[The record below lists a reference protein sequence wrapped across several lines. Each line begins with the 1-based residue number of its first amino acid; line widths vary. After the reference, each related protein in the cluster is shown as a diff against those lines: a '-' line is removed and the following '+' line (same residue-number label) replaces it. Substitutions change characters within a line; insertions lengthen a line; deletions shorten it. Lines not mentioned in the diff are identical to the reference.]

1 MVGWS
6 DTLINGYHTGAVST
20 ANYSSTRVSGRDR
33 PGARLGCLVPP
44 MSTEMT
50 ASDDNGDNMTRTTI
64 KVDDQVWRRVRSEA
78 IREDKKVSEQL
89 EAILR
94 EYFERKDAE

>member
-1 MVGWS
+1 
-6 DTLINGYHTGAVST
+6 
-20 ANYSSTRVSGRDR
+20 
-33 PGARLGCLVPP
+33 

-50 ASDDNGDNMTRTTI
+50 ASDDSEDSDNVTRTTI
-64 KVDDQVWRRVRSEA
+64 KVDDEVWRRVRSEA

-94 EYFERKDAE
+94 EYFGIDDDDE

>member
-1 MVGWS
+1 MPAP
-6 DTLINGYHTGAVST
+6 DTDATS
-20 ANYSSTRVSGRDR
+20 
-33 PGARLGCLVPP
+33 

-50 ASDDNGDNMTRTTI
+50 ASGDDGSDNGDDVTRTTI
-64 KVDDQVWRRVRSEA
+64 EVDDAVWRRVRSEA

-94 EYFERKDAE
+94 EHFGIDEDDDA

>member
-1 MVGWS
+1 
-6 DTLINGYHTGAVST
+6 
-20 ANYSSTRVSGRDR
+20 
-33 PGARLGCLVPP
+33 

-50 ASDDNGDNMTRTTI
+50 ASDDNGDSMTRTTI
-64 KVDDQVWRRVRSEA
+64 KVDDQIWRRVRSEA

-94 EYFERKDAE
+94 EYFEQKDNNE

>member
-1 MVGWS
+1 
-6 DTLINGYHTGAVST
+6 
-20 ANYSSTRVSGRDR
+20 
-33 PGARLGCLVPP
+33 

-50 ASDDNGDNMTRTTI
+50 ASDDGGDDDSDDVTRTTI
-64 KVDDQVWRRVRSEA
+64 KVDDAVWRRVRSEA

-94 EYFERKDAE
+94 EYFGVDDDEDDA

>member
-1 MVGWS
+1 
-6 DTLINGYHTGAVST
+6 
-20 ANYSSTRVSGRDR
+20 
-33 PGARLGCLVPP
+33 

-50 ASDDNGDNMTRTTI
+50 ASDENGDNMTRTTI
-64 KVDDQVWRRVRSEA
+64 KVDDQIWRRVRSEA

-94 EYFERKDAE
+94 EYFERKDSQ

>member
-1 MVGWS
+1 
-6 DTLINGYHTGAVST
+6 
-20 ANYSSTRVSGRDR
+20 
-33 PGARLGCLVPP
+33 

-50 ASDDNGDNMTRTTI
+50 ASDDNGDNVTRTTI

-94 EYFERKDAE
+94 EYFERKDSQ

>member
-1 MVGWS
+1 
-6 DTLINGYHTGAVST
+6 
-20 ANYSSTRVSGRDR
+20 
-33 PGARLGCLVPP
+33 

-50 ASDDNGDNMTRTTI
+50 SSEDDKDDLTRTTI
-64 KVDDQVWRRVRSEA
+64 EVDEAVWRRVRSEA

-94 EYFERKDAE
+94 EHFDIDEDENT

>member
-1 MVGWS
+1 
-6 DTLINGYHTGAVST
+6 
-20 ANYSSTRVSGRDR
+20 
-33 PGARLGCLVPP
+33 

-50 ASDDNGDNMTRTTI
+50 ASDDNGDSMTRTTI
-64 KVDDQVWRRVRSEA
+64 KVDDQIWRRVRSEA

-94 EYFERKDAE
+94 EHFERKDNQ

>member
-1 MVGWS
+1 
-6 DTLINGYHTGAVST
+6 
-20 ANYSSTRVSGRDR
+20 
-33 PGARLGCLVPP
+33 

-50 ASDDNGDNMTRTTI
+50 SSEDDKDDLTRTTI
-64 KVDDQVWRRVRSEA
+64 EVDEAVWRRVRSEA

-94 EYFERKDAE
+94 EHFDIDEDGDK

>member
-1 MVGWS
+1 
-6 DTLINGYHTGAVST
+6 
-20 ANYSSTRVSGRDR
+20 
-33 PGARLGCLVPP
+33 

-50 ASDDNGDNMTRTTI
+50 ASDDNGDNVTRTTI
-64 KVDDQVWRRVRSEA
+64 KVDDQIWRRVRSEA

-94 EYFERKDAE
+94 TYFERKDSQ

>member
-1 MVGWS
+1 
-6 DTLINGYHTGAVST
+6 
-20 ANYSSTRVSGRDR
+20 
-33 PGARLGCLVPP
+33 

-50 ASDDNGDNMTRTTI
+50 ASDDSEDNDSVTRTTI
-64 KVDDQVWRRVRSEA
+64 KVDDEVWRRVRSEA

-94 EYFERKDAE
+94 EYFEIDDEDDDA

>member
-1 MVGWS
+1 
-6 DTLINGYHTGAVST
+6 
-20 ANYSSTRVSGRDR
+20 
-33 PGARLGCLVPP
+33 

-64 KVDDQVWRRVRSEA
+64 KVDDQIWRRVRSEA
-78 IREDKKVSEQL
+78 IREDKRVSEQL

-94 EYFERKDAE
+94 VYFEEKDAE

>member
-1 MVGWS
+1 
-6 DTLINGYHTGAVST
+6 
-20 ANYSSTRVSGRDR
+20 
-33 PGARLGCLVPP
+33 

-50 ASDDNGDNMTRTTI
+50 ASDDSEDGDNVTRTTI
-64 KVDDQVWRRVRSEA
+64 KVDDEVWRRVRSEA

-94 EYFERKDAE
+94 EYFGIDDDDE

>member
-1 MVGWS
+1 
-6 DTLINGYHTGAVST
+6 
-20 ANYSSTRVSGRDR
+20 
-33 PGARLGCLVPP
+33 

-50 ASDDNGDNMTRTTI
+50 ASDDSEDDDNVTRTTI
-64 KVDDQVWRRVRSEA
+64 EVDDEVWRRVRSEA

-94 EYFERKDAE
+94 EYFGIDDDDE